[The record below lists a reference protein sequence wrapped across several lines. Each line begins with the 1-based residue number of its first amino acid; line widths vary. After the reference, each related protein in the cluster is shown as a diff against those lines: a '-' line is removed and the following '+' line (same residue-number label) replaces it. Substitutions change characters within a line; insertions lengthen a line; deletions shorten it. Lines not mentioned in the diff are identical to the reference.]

1 MRAESEHLHFITKT
15 AKKPSAIW
23 TRGKGQGNVC
33 IIIILETRDSWRR
46 FCVAAVGGGERSL
59 SGNIDLLASDSR
71 QSGSIQWTSESL
83 REEPWEVLTQP
94 AGLSGRLITRTGKA
108 STPHLHQ
115 THPPTH
121 LPPITH
127 RLSILLSNQPTPSP
141 LPSPQPTQ
149 PLPGCDLHI

>member
-1 MRAESEHLHFITKT
+1 MRVGSEHLDFITKT

-23 TRGKGQGNVC
+23 TRGKGQGHVC

-71 QSGSIQWTSESL
+71 QSGSIQWTTESL

-121 LPPITH
+121 PP
-127 RLSILLSNQPTPSP
+127 SSNHPPTLNPPVQPTYAIPTP
-141 LPSPQPTQ
+141 LPTAHPASSRV
-149 PLPGCDLHI
+149 